1 MVNVFGD
8 DETNS
13 ENAQTDKE
21 CEHVEV
27 EMGDFSGQ
35 RIQSFGRLLINE

>member
-1 MVNVFGD
+1 MINVLGD

-27 EMGDFSGQ
+27 EMRDFSGE
-35 RIQSFGRLLINE
+35 RIQSFGRLFINE